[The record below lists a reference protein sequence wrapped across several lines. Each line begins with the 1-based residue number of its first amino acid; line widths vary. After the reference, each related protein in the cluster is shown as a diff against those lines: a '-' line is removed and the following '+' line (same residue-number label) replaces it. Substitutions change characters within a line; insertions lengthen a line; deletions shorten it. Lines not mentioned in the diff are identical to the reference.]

1 MLKEPSG
8 SINTDGFPNL
18 TYAPNSNCTLII
30 DLPAAYKI
38 IELVFDEIDIEESP
52 GCVKDQ
58 VTILNGKDGNA
69 LSLGSYCG
77 NKSPVTIKSSTQAV
91 TMHKVTM

>member
-18 TYAPNSNCTLII
+18 TYAPNSNCMSII
-30 DLPAAYKI
+30 DLPAAYKT
-38 IELVFDEIDIEESP
+38 IELAFDEIDIEEPP

-58 VTILNGKDGNA
+58 VTILNGREQLQVA
-69 LSLGSYCG
+69 SY
-77 NKSPVTIKSSTQAV
+77 
-91 TMHKVTM
+91 H